1 MGNGLFVQKLYTPVY
16 LRSLLVNSEIVMQKL
31 DIREL
36 YYITHID
43 NLPSILA
50 RGVFSHAKM
59 DAEGVHATPIYDA
72 DIVSRRN
79 HITTPDNSNLW
90 SYANLYFQ
98 PRNAMMYRV
107 VYEKKAENLA
117 VVGVSTKVFHEQ
129 DAFITDGNAAH
140 ETTQFYSPS
149 KGLEILRQQWGIIRN
164 DWWNRD
170 DGSKRKIMAEC
181 LILNR

>member
-1 MGNGLFVQKLYTPVY
+1 
-16 LRSLLVNSEIVMQKL
+16 MQKL

-36 YYITHID
+36 YYVTHIN
-43 NLPSILA
+43 NLPSILE
-50 RGVFSHAKM
+50 RGVFSHEKVE
-59 DAEGVHATPIYDA
+59 AEGVNPTPIYDA

-79 HITTPDNSNLW
+79 QITTPDTRNLW

-107 VYEKKAENLA
+107 VHEKDSRNLA
-117 VVGVSTKVFHEQ
+117 VVGINTKVLSEQ
-129 DAFITDGNAAH
+129 GIFITDGNAAH
-140 ETTQFYSPS
+140 ETTQFYYPS
-149 KGLEILRQQWGIIRN
+149 KGMEALQQQWSIIQS

-181 LILNR
+181 LIPDHVKPEHI